1 MPVDVHVIKDGLIPD
16 NAVKGIES
24 STGAP
29 IPRLLAQRAR
39 SVCRHLPVMHRYE
52 QNNLAPSTYEKGVAP
67 AYDGL
72 AITWFA
78 STADMK
84 RGTATPNMRWPAP
97 TSARRPPAHHRH
109 P

>member
-24 STGAP
+24 STGDP

-39 SVCRHLPVMHRYE
+39 SVCRHLPVMHRSE
-52 QNNLAPSTYEKGVAP
+52 QNNLAPSTYEKGAAP

-72 AITWFA
+72 AIIWFA

>member
-1 MPVDVHVIKDGLIPD
+1 MQLRASNRQQAPRFRAYWRNVHGPF
-16 NAVKGIES
+16 AATS
-24 STGAP
+24 
-29 IPRLLAQRAR
+29 R
-39 SVCRHLPVMHRYE
+39 VMHRYE

-109 P
+109 R